1 MIREHVEDWEHITLR
16 IDNVSGLLKEAYLSH
31 YSKGQWLVQLEFE
44 LIGSRPV
51 VPKLITGKSIFEFG
65 LREDVASSSNVM
77 DLALAMDIAYIDHSD
92 ALMEEPWLNYQG
104 RWGPK
109 STYAFF

>member
-1 MIREHVEDWEHITLR
+1 
-16 IDNVSGLLKEAYLSH
+16 
-31 YSKGQWLVQLEFE
+31 
-44 LIGSRPV
+44 
-51 VPKLITGKSIFEFG
+51 
-65 LREDVASSSNVM
+65 M

-109 STYAFF
+109 STYAFFDEVEKITEALPIIVKGWPLKLCNRFSMI